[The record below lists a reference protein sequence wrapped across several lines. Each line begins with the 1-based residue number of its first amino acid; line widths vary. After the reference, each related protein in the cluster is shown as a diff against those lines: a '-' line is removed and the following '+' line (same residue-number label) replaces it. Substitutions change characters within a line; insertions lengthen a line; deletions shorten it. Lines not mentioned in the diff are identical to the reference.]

1 MNAPESR
8 SAVDLPIEGMT
19 CAACAARIEKQLNK
33 LPGVSAAVNFA
44 SERARVEFDA
54 GAVATPQLVETI
66 EKAGFKVPP
75 QSLDLAIS
83 GMTCAACATRI
94 EAVLNKLPGVEASV
108 NFASEKA
115 IIRYVPGQADA
126 ASLVA
131 AVRRAGYE
139 ARESGLD
146 TRAVE
151 KERKAAAY
159 RAELKRFWISVV
171 LTLPLVAQMGAMF
184 SGEHEDL
191 LPRWLQFALATP
203 VQFWIGWRFYVGAF
217 NALRGGAGNMDVLVA
232 LGTSMAWA
240 FSAVVTALDLHHQH
254 VYFEASAAV
263 ITLVLMGKLL
273 EARAKAKTSA
283 AIEALIRLQPQ
294 TARVL
299 RDGELVE
306 VPVASLNPGDLF
318 VVRPGESVP
327 VDGEVAEGASSVN
340 EAMLTGE
347 SLPVAKQA
355 GEKVFA
361 ATVNGEGLLTCRATG
376 VGSHTLLAGIIRM
389 VEQAQG
395 SKAPVQRLADRIS
408 AVFVPVVTAIA
419 VVAFAGWWLFTGDFT
434 NALVNAVAVLVIA
447 CPCALGLATPTAI
460 MVGTGRGAAAGILVK
475 NAEALELAKNVEVLA
490 VDKTGTLTQGKPEV
504 TDILSSSPAPLP
516 QTGEGSDLAPS
527 PRVRGEGWGEGQ
539 LLQIAASLE
548 QGATHPLAEAI
559 VARARGQGL
568 ALTQPGELRA
578 VPGKGLTATLDGE
591 EHVLGSPAFLAERGV
606 AVPEALLAPLANG
619 GKSVVAV
626 SRGLTFLGLIGV
638 ADRLRPTSREAVV
651 RLQAQGVEVVML
663 TGDNAA
669 TAAAIA
675 REAGIARFEAGVL
688 PQDKAAAIARLK
700 SGGKRVGMVGDGIND
715 APALA
720 AADVSFAIGGGSDV
734 ALEAADV
741 TLMRSDL
748 LSVADAIDL
757 SRATLSKIRQNLFFA
772 FIYNVLGIPLAA
784 MGYLNPVIAGAAMA
798 LSSVSVVSNSLLLR
812 RWKPQRR
819 DE

>member
-1 MNAPESR
+1 MNAPVTR
-8 SAVDLPIEGMT
+8 QTVDLPIEGMT
-19 CAACAARIEKQLNK
+19 CAACAARIERQLNK

-44 SERARVEFDA
+44 SERAHVEFDA
-54 GAVATPQLVETI
+54 AAANEARLVDTI
-66 EKAGFKVPP
+66 VKAGFTVPQVDP
-75 QSLDLAIS
+75 AVTLMEAR
-83 GMTCAACATRI
+83 AA
-94 EAVLNKLPGVEASV
+94 
-108 NFASEKA
+108 EKA
-115 IIRYVPGQADA
+115 R
-126 ASLVA
+126 
-131 AVRRAGYE
+131 
-139 ARESGLD
+139 
-146 TRAVE
+146 
-151 KERKAAAY
+151 KEAAY

-171 LTLPLVAQMGAMF
+171 LTLPLVAQMGAMV
-184 SGEHEDL
+184 SGGHEDW
-191 LPRWLQFALATP
+191 LPRWLQLLLATP

-232 LGTSMAWA
+232 LGTSMAWL
-240 FSAVVTALDLHHQH
+240 FSAVVTAADLHHQH
-254 VYFEASAAV
+254 VYFEASAVV

-306 VPVASLNPGDLF
+306 VPVASLNPGDVF

-347 SLPVAKQA
+347 SLPVAKNP
-355 GEKVFA
+355 GDKVFA
-361 ATVNGEGLLTCRATG
+361 ATVNGEGLIHCRATG

-408 AVFVPVVTAIA
+408 AIFVPVVTVIA
-419 VVAFAGWWLFTGDFT
+419 FLAFAGWWFFAGDFT
-434 NALVNAVAVLVIA
+434 SGLVNAVAVLVIA

-460 MVGTGRGAAAGILVK
+460 MVGTGRGAASGILVK

-504 TDILSSSPAPLP
+504 TDVVPSSGLVEA
-516 QTGEGSDLAPS
+516 DLL
-527 PRVRGEGWGEGQ
+527 R
-539 LLQIAASLE
+539 IAASLE
-548 QGATHPLAEAI
+548 QGTTHPLAEAI
-559 VARARGQGL
+559 VARARGQGIEL
-568 ALTQPGELRA
+568 MPPEGLRA
-578 VPGKGLTATLDGE
+578 VPGKGLTAMLDG
-591 EHVLGSPAFLAERGV
+591 VDYSLGSPAFLAERGV
-606 AVPEALLAPLANG
+606 AVPEALLAPLAG
-619 GKSVVAV
+619 AGKSVVAV
-626 SRGLTFLGLIGV
+626 SRGPTFLGLVGV
-638 ADRLRPTSREAVV
+638 ADRLRPTSRAAVA
-651 RLQAQGVEVVML
+651 RLKAQGVEVVML

-675 REAGIARFEAGVL
+675 REAGIARFEAEVL
-688 PQDKAAAIARLK
+688 PQDKAAAIAKLK
-700 SGGKRVGMVGDGIND
+700 AGGRRVGMVGDGIND

-741 TLMRSDL
+741 TLMRNDL
-748 LSVADAIDL
+748 LSAADAIDL
-757 SRATLSKIRQNLFFA
+757 SRATLAKIRQNLFFA

-784 MGYLNPVIAGAAMA
+784 LGLLNPVIAGAAMA
-798 LSSVSVVSNSLLLR
+798 MSSVSVVSNSLLLR